1 MSEKIK
7 RRVQERFSSSNRS
20 PFVEEM
26 YDECF
31 ELFKEWENNQ
41 SFSDLDERS
50 TQQKILDSRL
60 SLKLF
65 IKKRVKREKR
75 NSIIPSF
82 IWWWLLNQV
91 VTYIVKLI
99 IESYFL
105 SKQFSEE
112 DESEI
117 TEFVDSHA
125 EAHYIP
131 APKVDKSLAS
141 QWSVDVL
148 IYWAFD
154 DHTEYSVVQR
164 DKQFF
169 LYKETRVQ
177 EAFATEEELKNF
189 LLSKIQDD

>member
-117 TEFVDSHA
+117 TEFIDSHA
-125 EAHYIP
+125 EVHYIS

-141 QWSVDVL
+141 QWSIDVL

-169 LYKETRVQ
+169 LYKGTRVQ
-177 EAFATEEELKNF
+177 ETFATEEELKNF